1 MPRVALARTPGL
13 HFIFFRTIYRTNEE
27 GYDQFDHI
35 WATPGHCSFQQ
46 HSWQNFPVLC
56 PASARKPLS
65 DESRSDDQGAGRND
79 TASPYN
85 PSSQGIRPSA
95 DSAIFPI
102 FRLLCT
108 IFLEALIPEAI
119 NSGQTSV
126 KRRPRLRRGQ
136 PSNFTV
142 YYHFID
148 SKTTGMLR
156 KVIMWI
162 SFTSKYSSFPIYS
175 PWGEGR
181 DFVQLRLD
189 KQSGGNNTAPKRRG
203 PSVKIGI

>member
-1 MPRVALARTPGL
+1 MSKKNESVGFDPILKFLGMIHLCYQKNAKGGTGEDPGL

-65 DESRSDDQGAGRND
+65 DESRSDDQRVGRND

-119 NSGQTSV
+119 NLDQTSV
-126 KRRPRLRRGQ
+126 KRSQGKRGGGSLPPWRLPRPA
-136 PSNFTV
+136 
-142 YYHFID
+142 
-148 SKTTGMLR
+148 
-156 KVIMWI
+156 
-162 SFTSKYSSFPIYS
+162 
-175 PWGEGR
+175 E
-181 DFVQLRLD
+181 
-189 KQSGGNNTAPKRRG
+189 
-203 PSVKIGI
+203 